1 MAVILAPMLLR
12 YVLAFGPDGGGKPRL
27 TLSDHPR

>member
-27 TLSDHPR
+27 